1 MSNQS
6 TRRNFIRKM
15 ATGVAGMAL
24 TPEVMGAAGGNNRIE
39 ELIRNNK
46 YGPADTIRLA
56 LIGAGGMGLAD
67 ANTAITV
74 PGVKLVAV
82 CDLYD
87 GRLADARKIYGN
99 DIFTTRDY
107 KEILQRKDIDAVIV
121 ATPDHWHKDIS
132 IDAMN
137 AGKAVYCE
145 KPMVHDVS
153 EGAAVVE
160 AQNRNKVVFQVGSQ
174 GLSSL
179 GNEKAKE
186 LLAAGAIGKLNY
198 AEGFWA
204 RNSPEGAWQYRIP
217 EDGNEKTVDWKRFLN
232 KYPQMPFDAKR
243 FFRWRCYKDYGTG
256 VSGDLFVHLFSSL
269 HFITNSKGP
278 QKIMAM
284 GGLRFWKDGREV
296 PDVLMGMFDYAET
309 PEHPAFNLSLRVN
322 FVDGTADST
331 YLRLV
336 GNEGSMNVEWDRVT
350 LTRNKAYAATD
361 DPLLATKLNKDN
373 PLNYERKKML
383 PPDTTVFNVEKGYKG
398 AHFDHFFNF
407 FTAIREKKLSVEDAL
422 FGYRAAAPALLCND
436 SYFTNKP
443 VLWDPVKL
451 KVVS

>member
-1 MSNQS
+1 
-6 TRRNFIRKM
+6 M

-24 TPEVMGAAGGNNRIE
+24 APEVMGAAGGNNRIE
-39 ELIRNNK
+39 ELSRNNK

-82 CDLYD
+82 CDLYE

-217 EDGNEKTVDWKRFLN
+217 EDGNDKTVDWKRFLN
-232 KYPQMPFDAKR
+232 KYPQIPFDAKR